1 MSFAQEVKNEIVKL
15 DISETAMLAQLSAII
30 RINGSLVFSKGVS
43 LIDIKTENAAIARHV
58 FILVKN
64 KYNITPTLLTK
75 KKVNLNKKNIYIV
88 RIDKDVEKILSDLS
102 ISDGHLILNSVPK
115 EYIVDDGENKSAY
128 LRGAFLASGS
138 INDPKTSRYHQE
150 ITVDDESL
158 AEFIKELMNS
168 YDLNAKVIR
177 RKKGYV
183 VYIKEAEKISDFL
196 RVINASNALLYFE
209 DIRIYRD
216 HKNMTN
222 RLNNCEQANIEK
234 SMEAAQ
240 NQIKNIHLIEEHIG
254 LNSLDDKLKE
264 AAVLRLRYK
273 DASLK
278 ELSEIISKE
287 TKTPITKSGLSHRFN
302 KIAKIAKRFK

>member
-1 MSFAQEVKNEIVKL
+1 M
-15 DISETAMLAQLSAII
+15 
-30 RINGSLVFSKGVS
+30 
-43 LIDIKTENAAIARHV
+43 
-58 FILVKN
+58 
-64 KYNITPTLLTK
+64 
-75 KKVNLNKKNIYIV
+75 
-88 RIDKDVEKILSDLS
+88 
-102 ISDGHLILNSVPK
+102 
-115 EYIVDDGENKSAY
+115 
-128 LRGAFLASGS
+128 
-138 INDPKTSRYHQE
+138 
-150 ITVDDESL
+150 
-158 AEFIKELMNS
+158 
-168 YDLNAKVIR
+168 
-177 RKKGYV
+177 
-183 VYIKEAEKISDFL
+183 

-264 AAVLRLRYK
+264 AAVLRLRYE

>member
-75 KKVNLNKKNIYIV
+75 KKVNLNKNNIYIV

-264 AAVLRLRYK
+264 AAVLRLRYE

>member
-264 AAVLRLRYK
+264 AAVLRLRYE